1 MKAPQTAPW
10 RAVLR
15 CPPAVM
21 ALAAAL
27 GLSACGSSN
36 PAPSTDAMYRR
47 LDSANAS
54 LDSGMARAMISAY
67 RGNKGL
73 NALVVDPA
81 LTAQA
86 AAQAAQM
93 AAADRPGTAEG
104 VKAELARQGTGG
116 RVGANVSAGYR
127 TLAEAFSGWR
137 DSPQHNQVM
146 LMPGV
151 TRMGIAAVRSP
162 QSKYG
167 VYWVLVVAGS

>member
-1 MKAPQTAPW
+1 MTRVAPM
-10 RAVLR
+10 LR

-27 GLSACGSSN
+27 GLSACGTPA
-36 PAPSTDAMYRR
+36 PAPSSDAMYRR
-47 LDSANAS
+47 LDAAGAS
-54 LDSGMARAMISAY
+54 LDAGMARAMISAY

-73 NALVVDPA
+73 NGLTIDTALSA
-81 LTAQA
+81 QAGAQA
-86 AAQAAQM
+86 AAM

-104 VKAELARQGTGG
+104 VKADLGRQGLRGPA
-116 RVGANVSAGYR
+116 GANVSAGYR

-151 TRMGIAAVRSP
+151 TRMGIAAARAP

-167 VYWVLVVAGS
+167 VYWVFIVAGP